1 MKNALT
7 IIALL
12 TLAVACSQEE
22 PAEQPVVDEPVAE
35 EQAVEEVTAVEEVAE
50 AAEEVLEVVEESA
63 AEAEPE
69 EEAIVLAQA
78 DPVEAPTT
86 WKYSEGKHYTRMVP
100 TQPTVGGADKVE
112 VAEFFMYSCPH
123 CADFEPII
131 TKWAEDRPANSRL
144 VKMPVVWNGLAVLHG
159 RMFFTAEV
167 LARNGAIEDADAFHM
182 AVFQEYHRRG
192 NRLTSETAIKN
203 FFSRFNVSSEDFN
216 KTWSSFE
223 VDQKLRVANDIMR
236 RYKIDA
242 VPTVVVNGKY
252 RTGASDAGGYP
263 QLLEL
268 IDELIV
274 RESLK

>member
-1 MKNALT
+1 MKHALT

-12 TLAVACSQEE
+12 TLAVACGKQE
-22 PAEQPVVDEPVAE
+22 PAEQVVTEEPVVEEQVVDEAAVAKA
-35 EQAVEEVTAVEEVAE
+35 AVEETHEI
-50 AAEEVLEVVEESA
+50 VEESA

-78 DPVEAPTT
+78 DPVEAPQK

-112 VAEFFMYSCPH
+112 VAEFFWYGCPH
-123 CADFEPII
+123 CSDFEPFVN
-131 TKWAEDRPANSRL
+131 KWAAEMPAYARL
-144 VKMPVVWNGLAVLHG
+144 VKMPIVWNPLALLHG

-167 LARNGAIEDADAFHM
+167 LARNGVIKDANAFHM

-192 NRLTSETAIKN
+192 NRMTSEGAIEK
-203 FFSRFNVSSEDFN
+203 FFARFNVSPEDFN
-216 KTWSSFE
+216 KTWNSFE

-252 RTGASDAGGYP
+252 RTGAGSAGGYP
-263 QLLEL
+263 QVLEL
-268 IDELIV
+268 INELIV
-274 RESLK
+274 RESLR

>member
-1 MKNALT
+1 MKHALT

-12 TLAVACSQEE
+12 TLAVACGKQE
-22 PAEQPVVDEPVAE
+22 PAEQVVTEEPVVEEQVVDEA
-35 EQAVEEVTAVEEVAE
+35 AVEEAAVEETHE
-50 AAEEVLEVVEESA
+50 IVEESA

-78 DPVEAPTT
+78 DPAEAPQN

-112 VAEFFMYSCPH
+112 VAEFFWYGCPH
-123 CADFEPII
+123 CSDFEPYIN
-131 TKWAEDRPANSRL
+131 KWAAEMPANARL
-144 VKMPVVWNGLAVLHG
+144 VKMPIVWNPLALLHG

-167 LARNGAIEDADAFHM
+167 LARNGVIKDANAFHM

-192 NRLTSETAIKN
+192 NRLTSEGAIEK
-203 FFSRFNVSSEDFN
+203 FFARFNVSSEDFN
-216 KTWSSFE
+216 KTWNSFE

-252 RTGASDAGGYP
+252 RTGAGSAGGHP
-263 QLLEL
+263 QVLEL
-268 IDELIV
+268 INELIV
-274 RESLK
+274 RESLR

>member
-1 MKNALT
+1 MKHALT

-12 TLAVACSQEE
+12 TLAVACGKQE
-22 PAEQPVVDEPVAE
+22 PAEQIAAEEPVVE
-35 EQAVEEVTAVEEVAE
+35 EQAVEEAAVEETAVEETHE
-50 AAEEVLEVVEESA
+50 IVEESA

-69 EEAIVLAQA
+69 EEAIILAQA
-78 DPVEAPTT
+78 DPVEAPQS

-112 VAEFFMYSCPH
+112 VAEFFMYGCPH

-131 TKWAEDRPANSRL
+131 NKWAEDMPANSRL
-144 VKMPVVWNGLAVLHG
+144 LKMPVVWNDFAMLHG

-167 LARNGAIEDADAFHM
+167 LARNGIIKDANAFHM
-182 AVFQEYHRRG
+182 SVFQEYHRRG
-192 NRLTSETAIKN
+192 NRLTSEGSIEK
-203 FFSRFNVSSEDFN
+203 FFARFNVSAEDFN
-216 KTWSSFE
+216 KTWNSFE

-252 RTGASDAGGYP
+252 RTGAGSAGGYP
-263 QLLEL
+263 EVLEL
-268 IDELIV
+268 IEELIV
-274 RESLK
+274 RESLR